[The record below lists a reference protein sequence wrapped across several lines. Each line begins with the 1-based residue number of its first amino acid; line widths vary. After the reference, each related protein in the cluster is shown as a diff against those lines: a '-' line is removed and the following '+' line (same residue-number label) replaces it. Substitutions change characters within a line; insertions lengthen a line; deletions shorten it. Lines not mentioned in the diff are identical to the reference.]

1 MPAPRQL
8 SDTAAMS
15 QLASCTECEQPTPA
29 EWPRCGYCGAQR
41 LLDHRG
47 LIVGYRRYA
56 GFWRRLAAALV
67 DLALLGAAF
76 GAAFV
81 VLPDS
86 QSPELIVL
94 MIVTVLVYPLIVT
107 TWSADTWGKRV
118 LRAHVVEENG
128 SPIGRGRASA
138 REGVGKVLEVLVAP
152 LVLVSLVLM
161 ARGRRQA
168 IHDRMA
174 GTVCVRGRP
183 AVLPRRF

>member
-1 MPAPRQL
+1 VPGARHL
-8 SDTAAMS
+8 SNTAAMS

-67 DLALLGAAF
+67 DLGLLAAAF
-76 GAAFV
+76 GTAYL
-81 VLPDS
+81 VLPGS
-86 QSPELIVL
+86 QSAELSVL
-94 MIVTVLVYPLIVT
+94 MILTLLAYPLIVT
-107 TWSADTWGKRV
+107 TWSADTWGKRL
-118 LRAHVVEENG
+118 LRAHVVDEDG

-152 LVLVSLVLM
+152 LALVSLVLM